1 MNRRRWFVR
10 TSCEVHPLE
19 EEIGMATTT
28 ATTGVGTSRRSHP
41 ATVGRVVLWTFV
53 VVNVAV
59 VETLWVT
66 GDPASKSPLIGV
78 ARLFGLNLALLLAF
92 QLLLVARIQWLE
104 RRVGMDRLTAWHRWV
119 GLGVF
124 WMVLLHPTLMVLG
137 YSLHFDQPFLTQVA
151 DLAGVP
157 ASLFGMIAASIVV
170 VVVAFS
176 IRFARRRL
184 GYETWHTIHLL
195 MYVAVT
201 FAILHQLY
209 EGTSFRTS
217 IAAQAYWWA
226 LWGLT
231 IAALIGGRLVT
242 PLVRNARHQLRVA
255 AVVPESD
262 NVVSVYVEG
271 RDLAAL
277 EARPGQ
283 FFIWRFLAPGL
294 WWQAN
299 PFSLSAA
306 PDGRHLRL
314 TAKAVGGTSR
324 ALRHVKVGTRVYAE
338 GPYGAF
344 TSLHRSRSSTLLIA
358 GGVGVTP
365 IRALL
370 EELSGPI
377 TVLYRVRDHADA
389 VLLRELDELARARG
403 ATLHVL
409 AGRTSPSNQP
419 FEPRNLVA
427 LVPDILA
434 RDVFVC
440 GPSPM
445 TDAVLR
451 ALRTVGLP
459 RTQVHAERFS
469 LAGSPTGAKAPAA

>member
-1 MNRRRWFVR
+1 MNRAARFVR
-10 TSCEVHPLE
+10 TSCEAHPLE
-19 EEIGMATTT
+19 GRSGMATTT
-28 ATTGVGTSRRSHP
+28 ATRASGSAISHP
-41 ATVGRVVLWTFV
+41 ATLGRVVLWTFV
-53 VVNVAV
+53 VVNVAI
-59 VETLWVT
+59 VETLWLT
-66 GDPASKSPLIGV
+66 GDPAVKSPLIGV
-78 ARLFGLNLALLLAF
+78 ARLFGLNLALLIVF
-92 QLLLVARIQWLE
+92 QLLLVARIPWLE

-119 GLGVF
+119 GFGVF

-137 YSLHFDQPFLTQVA
+137 YSRLFDQPFLRQIA
-151 DLAGVP
+151 DLAGVT
-157 ASLFGMIAASIVV
+157 ASLLGMIAASIIL

-176 IRFARRRL
+176 VRFARRRL
-184 GYETWHTIHLL
+184 GYETWHTIHML
-195 MYVAVT
+195 MYAAVT
-201 FAILHQLY
+201 FAIIHQLY

-217 IAAQAYWWA
+217 ALAEAYWWL

-242 PLVRNARHQLRVA
+242 PLVRNARHKLRVA

-277 EARPGQ
+277 EAKPGQ
-283 FFIWRFLAPGL
+283 FFIWRFLAPGM

-314 TAKAVGGTSR
+314 TAKGVGRTSR
-324 ALRHVKVGTRVYAE
+324 ALRHLKVGTRVYAE

-344 TSLHRSRSSTLLIA
+344 TSLHRSRPATLLVA

-409 AGRTSPSNQP
+409 AGRTSPTNQP
-419 FEPRNLVA
+419 FDPRNLVA
-427 LVPDILA
+427 LVPDLRE

-440 GPSPM
+440 GPPPM
-445 TDAVLR
+445 TDAVLG
-451 ALRTVGLP
+451 ALRTAGVP
-459 RTQVHAERFS
+459 RAQVHAERFS
-469 LAGSPTGAKAPAA
+469 LAGGPVTKG